1 MIARFVA
8 HRRAERA
15 QDWPGGHERTR
26 KRSGELRHKPN
37 AYAPFPALHDE
48 RLALKP
54 KLVCEARQQRSD
66 GRKDAP
72 PGHVRAHVG
81 RERTPVDHHGDRSSG
96 WE

>member
-1 MIARFVA
+1 MGGLVA
-8 HRRAERA
+8 HPRAERA
-15 QDWPGGHERTR
+15 QNRPGRHERT
-26 KRSGELRHKPN
+26 GELPAKLRHKPN

-48 RLALKP
+48 RLAVKP
-54 KLVCEARQQRSD
+54 KLICEPRQQWSD
-66 GRKDAP
+66 GRKDAA